1 MALGNSSLHF
11 QPLRKLWIVS
21 LQVYNHLVHFRVHK
35 NPTWRNKEICLLNR
49 WHPENKSICY
59 QSWKRIW
66 LKWWVLNKGYVELS
80 RSIMECRR
88 EAEPPPK
95 EFPLVRMFLSLASLC
110 MVSRVNVPYSP
121 WFDEDSRALKIWI
134 AIIPK
139 SNSIQFSSRP
149 LQGNKTGISYFN

>member
-1 MALGNSSLHF
+1 MFIFGSTKTLYVGTKKYAYWTGGIL
-11 QPLRKLWIVS
+11 KI
-21 LQVYNHLVHFRVHK
+21 
-35 NPTWRNKEICLLNR
+35 
-49 WHPENKSICY
+49 KSICY

-66 LKWWVLNKGYVELS
+66 LKWWVLNKGYAELS

-88 EAEPPPK
+88 EAEPPPE